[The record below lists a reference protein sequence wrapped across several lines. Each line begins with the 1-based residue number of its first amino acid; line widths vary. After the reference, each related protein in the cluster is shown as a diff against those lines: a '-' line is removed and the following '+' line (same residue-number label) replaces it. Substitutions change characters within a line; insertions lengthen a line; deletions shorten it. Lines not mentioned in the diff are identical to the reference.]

1 MIRLENVNKYF
12 NKRKSNEIHVIN
24 NTSIELEDKGLV
36 AFLGNSGCGK
46 TTLLNAIG
54 GLDKV
59 NSGDIYIGEERLTR
73 RPGWKKDEIR
83 NANIGYI
90 FQNYNLMEDQTV
102 FFNVEVV
109 LRMMGIKDKEE
120 IRKRVLFILEKTG
133 IERYKNRPVKALSGG
148 ERQRVGIARA
158 LVKNPKIIIADEP
171 TGNLDSRNTIEIMNI
186 IKAVS
191 KEKLVIL
198 VTHER
203 DLAEFYATRIVE
215 IVDGKISSDKENNN
229 KSALE
234 YHMENKIFLKDME
247 VQKTFSEDNVNIN
260 YYSDSPDK
268 NINVKVIVKNNNI
281 YVELP
286 EGYRE
291 GSETTEL
298 VDGHYEKITQ
308 DVYEDYRFEYSEIKG
323 KNGKIKYHSVFSFW
337 KIILNGYKKVFNY
350 SVLKKILLLGF
361 VFASVLTIYSVSTIY
376 ASKDIKDEK
385 FLTTNRDY
393 ITVDAGR
400 VTAKMI
406 EEYSKRDGIEY
417 VIPGNGLRSL
427 GVYMDDYY
435 QSAQDTAYMSAAIAD
450 LAAIEKTDLIA
461 GRMPENESEI
471 VIDKMVA
478 DNCIKDG
485 AINQIGVKK
494 AADFIGRRVKGG
506 NAGDLVITGITEMH
520 NPVVYVNSNIFLK
533 FITADNSSNGDG
545 NEEGL
550 IITGVTDYHS
560 ELEKGNIELKAGSLP
575 DGDYEI
581 MVPYDTYGTYYVG
594 STSDVK
600 VNGEKLI
607 ITGFYEDKYIGRD
620 LKFVGENTWKMAVL
634 EKCKSLVLVPA
645 DKSAT
650 FAELKDEG
658 IKVIDNYKVQRDS
671 YVEVV
676 KEKMLSTLM
685 VSAII
690 LLISIIEIY
699 LILRASFLSRIKE
712 VGVLRA
718 IGLKKKDVYKMFLG
732 EIIAMTTI
740 TALPSMAV
748 MAYILNS
755 LEGLP
760 FVGEFIFMNTEVFVL
775 SFLIIAVSN
784 LVFGLLPVF
793 NTMRKTPAAI
803 LARNDIN

>member
-59 NSGDIYIGEERLTR
+59 NSGDIYIGDERLTR
-73 RPGWKKDEIR
+73 RAGWKKDEIR

-90 FQNYNLMEDQTV
+90 FQNYNLIEDQTV
-102 FFNVEVV
+102 FFNVEIV

-120 IRKRVLFILEKTG
+120 IKNRVLFILEKTG

-203 DLAEFYATRIVE
+203 DLAEFYASRIVE
-215 IVDGKISSDKENNN
+215 IVDGKIVSDKENDNE
-229 KSALE
+229 SALE

-247 VQKTFSEDNVNIN
+247 VQKSFKEDNVNIS
-260 YYSDSPDK
+260 YFSDSPEKD
-268 NINVKVIVKNNNI
+268 INVKVVVKNNNI
-281 YVELP
+281 YIELP

-298 VDGHYEKITQ
+298 VDGHYEKITK
-308 DVYEDYRFEYSEIKG
+308 DMYEDYKFEYSEIKG
-323 KNGKIKYHSVFSFW
+323 KNGKIKYHSIFSFW
-337 KIILNGYKKVFNY
+337 KILVNGYKKVFNY
-350 SVLKKILLLGF
+350 SILKKILLLGF
-361 VFASVLTIYSVSTIY
+361 VFASLLTMYSVSTIF

-393 ITVDAGR
+393 ITVEAGR
-400 VTAKMI
+400 VTLDMLDK
-406 EEYSKRDGIEY
+406 YSNRDGIEY
-417 VIPGNGLRSL
+417 VVPGTGTRGMQIYLN
-427 GVYMDDYY
+427 DYY
-435 QSAQDTAYMSAAIAD
+435 QTANEFAYMSGAIAD
-450 LAAIEKTDLIA
+450 LAKVKKSDLIA
-461 GRMPENESEI
+461 GRLPENSGEI
-471 VIDKMVA
+471 VIDKMLA
-478 DNCIKDG
+478 DKTLKDG
-485 AINQIGVKK
+485 TIKQIGIKTP
-494 AADFIGRRVKGG
+494 ADFIGRKIKGG
-506 NAGDLVITGITEMH
+506 NAGDLVITGITDMH
-520 NPVVYVNSNIFLK
+520 NPVVYVESNMFFK
-533 FITADNSSNGDG
+533 FITSGKNSDMESDG
-545 NEEGL
+545 EV
-550 IITGVTDYHS
+550 ITTDVADYHD

-575 DGDYEI
+575 DEDYEV
-581 MVPYDTYGTYYVG
+581 MVPYEMYGTYYVG

-600 VNGEKLI
+600 VNGEKLRI
-607 ITGFYEDKYIGRD
+607 SGFYTDKYIGRD
-620 LKFVGENTWKMAVL
+620 INFVGEKTWKMAVL
-634 EKCKSLVLVPA
+634 EKCDKFVIVPE
-645 DKSAT
+645 DKAAT
-650 FAELKDEG
+650 FSELKDEG
-658 IKVIDNYKVQRDS
+658 VKVVDNYKVERKD
-671 YVEVV
+671 YMEVV
-676 KEKMLSTLM
+676 KDKMFSTLM

-690 LLISIIEIY
+690 LLISVIEIY

-740 TALPSMAV
+740 TAIPSMAV
-748 MAYILNS
+748 LAYILEN

-760 FVGEFIFMNTEVFVL
+760 FVGEFILMNTEVFVI
-775 SFLIIAVSN
+775 SFVIIVISN
-784 LVFGLLPVF
+784 LIFGLLPVF

-803 LARNDIN
+803 LARNDVN